1 MEEKIFKGDFF
12 IIPNSFEK
20 FKSSSENPWYGHFAK
35 EMKENFGITLTEGEY
50 LVQIWV
56 TGSGSDNWGC
66 HGNMELNKFLFP
78 EQESF
83 QAAVKALEELKKS
96 RILSEDE
103 YEEKLEEAEKLLS
116 KFRFPSYL
124 PLKVME
130 NVKEGESIRLTINGK
145 VIELV
150 AKQLAY
156 RYKSFGSF
164 QAVVQSVRRASD
176 ELYEKIEKD
185 EVLSTLF

>member
-1 MEEKIFKGDFF
+1 MEKVFKGDFF

-20 FKSSSENPWYGHFAK
+20 FKSESENPWYGRIAK
-35 EMKENFGITLTEGEY
+35 EMSNFGITLTEGEY
-50 LVQIWV
+50 LVQVWA

-78 EQESF
+78 EQSF
-83 QAAVKALEELKKS
+83 QAALEALEVLKNS

-103 YEEKLEEAEKLLS
+103 YEEKLEEAEKLLPR
-116 KFRFPSYL
+116 FRFPAYL
-124 PLKVME
+124 PLKVLE
-130 NVKEGESIRLTINGK
+130 NIKEDETICLTINGK
-145 VIELV
+145 KIVLT

-156 RYKSFGSF
+156 RYRNFGSF
-164 QAVVQSVRRASD
+164 QVVIQKVRRASD
-176 ELYEKIEKD
+176 KLYEQIEKD

>member
-1 MEEKIFKGDFF
+1 MEKVFKGDFF
-12 IIPNSFEK
+12 VIPNSFEK
-20 FKSSSENPWYGHFAK
+20 YKSDSKNPWYGRFTK
-35 EMKENFGITLTEGEY
+35 EMENFGITLQEGEY

-78 EQESF
+78 EQSF
-83 QAAVKALEELKKS
+83 QNALKALKELKNS

-103 YEEKLEEAEKLLS
+103 YEEKLEEAEKLLP

-130 NVKEGESIRLTINGK
+130 NVKEGESICLTINGK
-145 VIELV
+145 KIELV

-156 RYKSFGSF
+156 RYRGFGSF
-164 QAVVQSVRRASD
+164 QAVIQRVKNASD
-176 ELYEKIEKD
+176 ELYERIEK
-185 EVLSTLF
+185 EKELEW

>member
-1 MEEKIFKGDFF
+1 MEKQIFKGDFF

-20 FKSSSENPWYGHFAK
+20 FKSESENPWHGRFAK
-35 EMKENFGITLTEGEY
+35 EMSNFGISLTEGEY
-50 LVQIWV
+50 LVQIWA

-66 HGNMELNKFLFP
+66 HGNMELTKFLFP
-78 EQESF
+78 EQQSF
-83 QAAVKALEELKKS
+83 QKALEALEELRKS

-130 NVKEGESIRLTINGK
+130 NLKEGKSIRLTINGK
-145 VIELV
+145 TIELT

-156 RYKSFGSF
+156 RYRSFGPF
-164 QAVVQSVRRASD
+164 QEVVRDIKNKSD
-176 ELYEKIEKD
+176 KLYEQIEKD
-185 EVLSTLF
+185 EVLSTLL

>member
-1 MEEKIFKGDFF
+1 MEKVFKGDFF
-12 IIPNSFEK
+12 VIPNSFEK
-20 FKSSSENPWYGHFAK
+20 FQSKSENPWYGRIAR
-35 EMKENFGITLTEGEY
+35 EMKEFGITLTEGEY
-50 LVQIWV
+50 LVQIWA

-78 EQESF
+78 GKSF
-83 QAAVKALEELKKS
+83 QNVLKALEELKNS
-96 RILSEDE
+96 HILSEDE
-103 YEEKLEEAEKLLS
+103 YEEKLEEAEKLLP

-130 NVKEGESIRLTINGK
+130 NVKEGESIRLTINDK

-156 RYKSFGSF
+156 RYRGFGSF
-164 QAVVQSVRRASD
+164 QAVIQRVRRASD
-176 ELYEKIEKD
+176 ELYGQIKKD
-185 EVLSTLF
+185 EVLSTLL

>member
-1 MEEKIFKGDFF
+1 MEKEVFKGDFF
-12 IIPNSFEK
+12 VIPNHFEK
-20 FKSSSENPWYGHFAK
+20 YQSKSENPWYGRIAK
-35 EMKENFGITLTEGEY
+35 EMSNFGITLTEGEY
-50 LVQIWV
+50 LVQIWA

-78 EQESF
+78 EQSF
-83 QAAVKALEELKKS
+83 QNALKALEELKNS

-103 YEEKLEEAEKLLS
+103 YEEKLEEAEKLLP

-130 NVKEGESIRLTINGK
+130 NVKEGESICLTINGK
-145 VIELV
+145 KIELV

-156 RYKSFGSF
+156 RYRGFGSF
-164 QAVVQSVRRASD
+164 QAVIQRVKNASD
-176 ELYEKIEKD
+176 ELYERIEK
-185 EVLSTLF
+185 EKELEW

>member
-1 MEEKIFKGDFF
+1 MEKVFKGDFF

-20 FKSSSENPWYGHFAK
+20 YQSSSENPWYGRITK
-35 EMKENFGITLTEGEY
+35 EMKEFGITLTEGEY
-50 LVQIWV
+50 LVQVWA

-78 EQESF
+78 EQSF
-83 QAAVKALEELKKS
+83 QNALKALEELKNS

-103 YEEKLEEAEKLLS
+103 YEEKLEEAEKLLP

-130 NVKEGESIRLTINGK
+130 NVKEGKSICLTINGK
-145 VIELV
+145 KIVLT

-156 RYKSFGSF
+156 RYRNFGSF
-164 QAVVQSVRRASD
+164 QAVIQRVKNASD
-176 ELYEKIEKD
+176 ELYERIEK
-185 EVLSTLF
+185 EKELEW

>member
-1 MEEKIFKGDFF
+1 MEKVFKGDFF

-20 FKSSSENPWYGHFAK
+20 YKSDSKNPWYGRFTK
-35 EMKENFGITLTEGEY
+35 EMENFGITLQEGEY
-50 LVQIWV
+50 LVQIWA

-78 EQESF
+78 EQSF
-83 QAAVKALEELKKS
+83 QKALEALEELKKS

-103 YEEKLEEAEKLLS
+103 YENKLEEAEKLLPR
-116 KFRFPSYL
+116 FRFPGYL

-130 NVKEGESIRLTINGK
+130 NLNEGESICLTVNGK
-145 VIELV
+145 KIELT

-156 RYKSFGSF
+156 RYRNFGSF
-164 QAVVQSVRRASD
+164 QAVIQKVRRASD
-176 ELYEKIEKD
+176 KLYEQIEKD